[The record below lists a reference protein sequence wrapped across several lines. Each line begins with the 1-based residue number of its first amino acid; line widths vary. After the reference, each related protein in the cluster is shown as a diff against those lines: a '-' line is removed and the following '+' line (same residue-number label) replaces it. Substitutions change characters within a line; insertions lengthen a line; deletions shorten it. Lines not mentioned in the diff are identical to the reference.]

1 MEEKKIVKKMQPSN
15 WVKKLTLSTVHSNG
29 TDSVLTKMLSNF
41 EDETTTSVV
50 LDFESVQNSRKGV
63 LFELNIDN
71 GTNNGTV
78 YNGGRAFG

>member
-1 MEEKKIVKKMQPSN
+1 
-15 WVKKLTLSTVHSNG
+15 
-29 TDSVLTKMLSNF
+29 MLSNF

-50 LDFESVQNSRKGV
+50 LDFESVQNSRKSV

-78 YNGGRAFG
+78 YIEAFG